1 MTVAMLLAENCIISP
16 KEWYHNPKLRD
27 NNGMTVALYI
37 AKYCNCIPD
46 EYWNHDPK
54 IHNKGWTVARE
65 LVYNSIIPPK

>member
-1 MTVAMLLAENCIISP
+1 
-16 KEWYHNPKLRD
+16 
-27 NNGMTVALYI
+27 MTVALYI

-54 IHNKGWTVARE
+54 IHNKGQTVARE